1 MEAKLDRKDSVTLY
15 RFKKLIKEL
24 ESKVGRGTELI
35 SIYIPPGKPISEV
48 ISYLRQ
54 EYATAANIK
63 SKTTRKN
70 VRNAIKSA
78 IQRLKLF
85 DRAGPTGLI
94 IFSGAI
100 PQNGGPGSEKIE
112 VYHIIPPEPINILL
126 YRCDSRFYLEP
137 LKDLLKETD
146 LYGILVIDNE
156 KAAVAVVKGRRVTE
170 LKAFARITE
179 LKVFTSGVPGKHKAG
194 GQSARRFER
203 DREADLNEYYKRVAE
218 HANRIFLKYPEIKG
232 VIVAGPGPTK
242 EIFVD
247 KGYLHYTLRDKIHL
261 VDTSYSG
268 EEGVREAIK
277 RSGDLLRDLRMVKE
291 QNLVRRFLSEV
302 SKDNGLAVY
311 GEREIVRAMR
321 NGLLDTILIVE
332 DLDKVLVKLRCG
344 SCGAEY
350 THIFSEKEKMT
361 ELPQILSRPCDKCG
375 SKSLEVVEEKS
386 LVDHYIEEAEK
397 YGVKVE
403 LISSQHEEG
412 DMLKRAF
419 GGVAGF
425 LKGYRR

>member
-35 SIYIPPGKPISEV
+35 SIYIPPKKPISEV
-48 ISYLRQ
+48 IGYLRQ

-70 VRNAIKSA
+70 VRDAIESA

-94 IFSGAI
+94 VFSGAI
-100 PQNGGPGSEKIE
+100 PQDGGPGSEKIE
-112 VYHIIPPEPINILL
+112 VYHIVPPEPINILL

-137 LKDLLKETD
+137 LKDLLKEKD
-146 LYGILVIDNE
+146 VYGILVIDNE
-156 KAAVAVVKGRRVTE
+156 KAAVAVVKGRRIAE
-170 LKAFARITE
+170 LKT
-179 LKVFTSGVPGKHKAG
+179 FTSGVPGKHRAG

-203 DREADLNEYYKRVAE
+203 LREMNLNEYYKRVAD
-218 HANRIFLKYPEIKG
+218 HANQIFLKYPEIKG

-247 KGYLHYTLRDKIHL
+247 KGYLHYTFRNKIHL

-268 EEGVREAIK
+268 EEGVREAIR

-291 QNLVRRFLSEV
+291 QDLVRKFLQEV
-302 SKDNGLAVY
+302 SKDNSLAVY
-311 GEREIVRAMR
+311 GEREIVRAMK
-321 NGLLDTILIVE
+321 NGLLDTLLIVE
-332 DLDKVLVKLRCG
+332 DLDEVLVRLRCG
-344 SCGAEY
+344 NCGAEY
-350 THIFSEKEKMT
+350 THIFSEKEKVT
-361 ELPQILSRPCDKCG
+361 ELPQILSKPCDRCG
-375 SKSLEVVEEKS
+375 SKSLEVVEEKP

-397 YGVKVE
+397 HGVKVE

>member
-35 SIYIPPGKPISEV
+35 SIYIPPRKPISEV
-48 ISYLRQ
+48 IGYLRQ

-70 VRNAIKSA
+70 VRDAIESA

-112 VYHIIPPEPINILL
+112 VYHIVPPEPINILL

-137 LKDLLKETD
+137 LKDLLKEKD
-146 LYGILVIDNE
+146 VYGILVIDNE
-156 KAAVAVVKGRRVTE
+156 KAAVAVVKGRRIAE
-170 LKAFARITE
+170 LKT
-179 LKVFTSGVPGKHKAG
+179 FTSGVPGKHRAG

-203 DREADLNEYYKRVAE
+203 LREMNLNEYYKRVAE
-218 HANRIFLKYPEIKG
+218 HANQIFQKYPEIKG

-242 EIFVD
+242 EIFVN

-332 DLDKVLVKLRCG
+332 DLDKVLVRLRCG
-344 SCGAEY
+344 NCGAEY

-397 YGVKVE
+397 HGVKVE

-419 GGVAGF
+419 GGIAGF

>member
-1 MEAKLDRKDSVTLY
+1 MKAKLDRKDSVTLY

-203 DREADLNEYYKRVAE
+203 DREADLNEYYKRVAD
-218 HANRIFLKYPEIKG
+218 HANQIFLKYPEIKG

-291 QNLVRRFLSEV
+291 QNLVRRFLSEI
-302 SKDNGLAVY
+302 SKDNSLAVY
-311 GEREIVRAMR
+311 GEREIVRAMKS
-321 NGLLDTILIVE
+321 GLLDTLLLVE

-344 SCGAEY
+344 NCGAEY
-350 THIFSEKEKMT
+350 THTFSEKEKIT
-361 ELPQILSRPCDKCG
+361 QLPQILSRPCDKCG

-397 YGVKVE
+397 HGVKVE

-412 DMLKRAF
+412 DMLRRAF

>member
-35 SIYIPPGKPISEV
+35 SIYIPPKKPISEV
-48 ISYLRQ
+48 IGYLRQ

-70 VRNAIKSA
+70 VRDAIESA

-94 IFSGAI
+94 VFSGAI
-100 PQNGGPGSEKIE
+100 PQDGGPGSEKIE
-112 VYHIIPPEPINILL
+112 VYHIVPPEPINILL

-137 LKDLLKETD
+137 LKDLLKEKD
-146 LYGILVIDNE
+146 VYGILVIDNE
-156 KAAVAVVKGRRVTE
+156 KAAVAVVKGRRIAE
-170 LKAFARITE
+170 LKT
-179 LKVFTSGVPGKHKAG
+179 FTSGVPGKHRAG

-203 DREADLNEYYKRVAE
+203 LREMNLNEYYKRVAE
-218 HANRIFLKYPEIKG
+218 HANQIFLKYPEIKG

-291 QNLVRRFLSEV
+291 QDLVRRFLQEV
-302 SKDNGLAVY
+302 SKDNSLAVY
-311 GEREIVRAMR
+311 GEREIVRAMKS
-321 NGLLDTILIVE
+321 GLLDTLLLVE

-344 SCGAEY
+344 NCGAEY
-350 THIFSEKEKMT
+350 THIFSEKEKIT

-397 YGVKVE
+397 HGVKVE

>member
-1 MEAKLDRKDSVTLY
+1 MQAKLDRKDSVTLY

-35 SIYIPPGKPISEV
+35 SIYIPPRKPISEV
-48 ISYLRQ
+48 IGYLRQ

-70 VRNAIKSA
+70 VRDAIESA

-137 LKDLLKETD
+137 LKDLLREKD
-146 LYGILVIDNE
+146 VYGILVIDNE
-156 KAAVAVVKGRRVTE
+156 KASVAVVKGRRIAE
-170 LKAFARITE
+170 LKT
-179 LKVFTSGVPGKHKAG
+179 FTSGVPGKHRAG

-203 DREADLNEYYKRVAE
+203 LREMNLNEYYKRVAE
-218 HANRIFLKYPEIKG
+218 HANQIFLKYPEIKG

-277 RSGDLLRDLRMVKE
+277 RSGDLLKDLRMVKE

-311 GEREIVRAMR
+311 GEKEIVKTMKS
-321 NGLLDTILIVE
+321 GLLDTLLIVE
-332 DLDKVLVKLRCG
+332 DLDKVLIKLRCG
-344 SCGAEY
+344 NCGTEY
-350 THIFSEKEKMT
+350 TYTLSEKEKIT
-361 ELPQILSRPCDKCG
+361 KLPQILSHPCDKCG
-375 SKSLEVVEEKS
+375 SKSLEIVEEKP

-419 GGVAGF
+419 GGIAGF
-425 LKGYRR
+425 LKGYMR

>member
-35 SIYIPPGKPISEV
+35 SIYIPPRKPISEV
-48 ISYLRQ
+48 IGYLRQ

-70 VRNAIKSA
+70 VRDAIESA

-137 LKDLLKETD
+137 LKDLLRERD
-146 LYGILVIDNE
+146 VYGILVIDNE
-156 KAAVAVVKGRRVTE
+156 KAAVAVIKGRRIAE
-170 LKAFARITE
+170 LKT
-179 LKVFTSGVPGKHKAG
+179 FTSGVPGKHRAG

-203 DREADLNEYYKRVAE
+203 LREMNLNEYYKRVAQ
-218 HANRIFLKYPEIKG
+218 HANQIFLKYPEIKG

-247 KGYLHYTLRDKIHL
+247 KGYLHYTLKDKIHL

-291 QNLVRRFLSEV
+291 QNLVKRFLSEV

-311 GEREIVRAMR
+311 GEKEIMKAMKS
-321 NGLLDTILIVE
+321 GLLDTLLIVE
-332 DLDKVLVKLRCG
+332 DLDKVLIKIRCG
-344 SCGAEY
+344 NCGAEY
-350 THIFSEKEKMT
+350 MHTLSEKEKIT
-361 ELPQILSRPCDKCG
+361 KLPQILSQPCSKCG
-375 SKSLEVVEEKS
+375 SKSLEVVEERS

-397 YGVKVE
+397 HGVKVE

-419 GGVAGF
+419 GGIAGL
-425 LKGYRR
+425 LKGYMR

>member
-35 SIYIPPGKPISEV
+35 SIYIPPRKPISEV
-48 ISYLRQ
+48 IGYLRQ
-54 EYATAANIK
+54 EYSTAANIK

-70 VRNAIKSA
+70 VRDAIESA

-126 YRCDSRFYLEP
+126 YRCDSRFYVEP
-137 LKDLLKETD
+137 LKDLLRERD
-146 LYGILVIDNE
+146 VYGILVIDNE
-156 KAAVAVVKGRRVTE
+156 KAAVAVIKGRRIAE
-170 LKAFARITE
+170 LKT
-179 LKVFTSGVPGKHKAG
+179 FTSGVPGKHRAG

-203 DREADLNEYYKRVAE
+203 LREMNLNEYYKRVAQ
-218 HANRIFLKYPEIKG
+218 HANQIFLKYPEIKG

-247 KGYLHYTLRDKIHL
+247 KGYLHYTLKDKIHL

-291 QNLVRRFLSEV
+291 QNLVKRFLSEV

-311 GEREIVRAMR
+311 GEKEIMKAMKS
-321 NGLLDTILIVE
+321 GLLDTLLIVE
-332 DLDKVLVKLRCG
+332 DLDRVLIKIRCG
-344 SCGAEY
+344 NCGAEY
-350 THIFSEKEKMT
+350 MHTLSEKEKIT
-361 ELPQILSRPCDKCG
+361 KLPQILSQPCSKCG
-375 SKSLEVVEEKS
+375 SKSLEVVEERS

-397 YGVKVE
+397 HGVKVE

-425 LKGYRR
+425 LKGYMR

>member
-35 SIYIPPGKPISEV
+35 SIYIPPRKPISEV
-48 ISYLRQ
+48 IGYLRQ

-70 VRNAIKSA
+70 VRDAIESA

-137 LKDLLKETD
+137 LKDLLRERD
-146 LYGILVIDNE
+146 VYGILVIDNE
-156 KAAVAVVKGRRVTE
+156 KAAVAVIKGRRIAE
-170 LKAFARITE
+170 LKT
-179 LKVFTSGVPGKHKAG
+179 FTSGVPGKHRAG

-203 DREADLNEYYKRVAE
+203 LREMNLNEYYKRVAQ
-218 HANRIFLKYPEIKG
+218 HANQIFLKYPEIKG

-247 KGYLHYTLRDKIHL
+247 KDYLHYTLKDKIHL

-291 QNLVRRFLSEV
+291 QNLVKRFLSEV

-311 GEREIVRAMR
+311 GEKEIVKAMKS
-321 NGLLDTILIVE
+321 GLLDTLLIVE
-332 DLDKVLVKLRCG
+332 DLDKVLIKIRCG
-344 SCGAEY
+344 NCGAEY
-350 THIFSEKEKMT
+350 MHTLSEEEKIT
-361 ELPQILSRPCDKCG
+361 KLPQILSQPCNKCG
-375 SKSLEVVEEKS
+375 SKSLEVVEERS

-397 YGVKVE
+397 HGVKVE

-419 GGVAGF
+419 GGIAGF
-425 LKGYRR
+425 LKGYMR

>member
-35 SIYIPPGKPISEV
+35 SIYIPPKKPISEV
-48 ISYLRQ
+48 IGYLRQ

-70 VRNAIKSA
+70 VRDAIESA

-100 PQNGGPGSEKIE
+100 PQDGGPGSEKIE
-112 VYHIIPPEPINILL
+112 VYHIVPPEPINILL

-137 LKDLLKETD
+137 LKDLLKEKD
-146 LYGILVIDNE
+146 VYGILVIDNE
-156 KAAVAVVKGRRVTE
+156 KAAVAVVKGRRIAE
-170 LKAFARITE
+170 LKT
-179 LKVFTSGVPGKHKAG
+179 FTSGVPGKHRAG

-203 DREADLNEYYKRVAE
+203 LREMNLNEYYKRVAE
-218 HANRIFLKYPEIKG
+218 HANQIFLKYPEIKG

-247 KGYLHYTLRDKIHL
+247 KGYLHYTFRNKIHL

-268 EEGVREAIK
+268 EEGVREAIR

-291 QNLVRRFLSEV
+291 QDLVRRFLEEV
-302 SKDNGLAVY
+302 SKDNSLAVY
-311 GEREIVRAMR
+311 GEREIVRAMK
-321 NGLLDTILIVE
+321 NGLLDILLIVE
-332 DLDKVLVKLRCG
+332 DLDEILVRLRCG
-344 SCGAEY
+344 NCGAEY
-350 THIFSEKEKMT
+350 TYIFSEKEKVT
-361 ELPQILSRPCDKCG
+361 ELPQILSKPCDRCG
-375 SKSLEVVEEKS
+375 SKSLEVVEEKP

-397 YGVKVE
+397 HGVKVE

>member
-35 SIYIPPGKPISEV
+35 SIYIPPRKPISEV
-48 ISYLRQ
+48 IGYLRQ
-54 EYATAANIK
+54 EYSTAANIK

-70 VRNAIKSA
+70 VRDAIESA

-137 LKDLLKETD
+137 LKDLLRERD
-146 LYGILVIDNE
+146 VYGILVIDNE
-156 KAAVAVVKGRRVTE
+156 KAAVAVIKGRRIAE
-170 LKAFARITE
+170 LKT
-179 LKVFTSGVPGKHKAG
+179 FTSGVPGKHRAG

-203 DREADLNEYYKRVAE
+203 LREMNLNEYYKRVAQ
-218 HANRIFLKYPEIKG
+218 HANQIFLKYPEIKG

-247 KGYLHYTLRDKIHL
+247 KGYLHYTLKDKIHL
-261 VDTSYSG
+261 IDTSYSG

-291 QNLVRRFLSEV
+291 QNLVKRFLSEV

-311 GEREIVRAMR
+311 GEKEIVKAMKS
-321 NGLLDTILIVE
+321 GLLDTLLIVE
-332 DLDKVLVKLRCG
+332 DLDKVLIKIRCG
-344 SCGAEY
+344 NCGTEY
-350 THIFSEKEKMT
+350 MHILSEEEKITM
-361 ELPQILSRPCDKCG
+361 LPQILSQPCSKCG
-375 SKSLEVVEEKS
+375 SKSLEVVEERS

-397 YGVKVE
+397 HGVKVE

-425 LKGYRR
+425 LKGYMR

>member
-35 SIYIPPGKPISEV
+35 SIYIPPRKPISEV
-48 ISYLRQ
+48 IGYLRQ

-70 VRNAIKSA
+70 VRDAIESA

-137 LKDLLKETD
+137 LKDLLREKD
-146 LYGILVIDNE
+146 VYGILVIDNE
-156 KAAVAVVKGRRVTE
+156 KAAVAVVKGRRIAE
-170 LKAFARITE
+170 LKT
-179 LKVFTSGVPGKHKAG
+179 FTSGVPGKHRAG

-203 DREADLNEYYKRVAE
+203 LREMNLNEYYKRVAE
-218 HANRIFLKYPEIKG
+218 HANQIFLKYPEIKG

-242 EIFVD
+242 EVFVD

-268 EEGVREAIK
+268 EEGIREAIK

-397 YGVKVE
+397 HGVKVE

>member
-35 SIYIPPGKPISEV
+35 SIYIPPRKPISEV
-48 ISYLRQ
+48 IGYLRQ

-70 VRNAIKSA
+70 VRDAIESA

-126 YRCDSRFYLEP
+126 YRCDSRFYVEP
-137 LKDLLKETD
+137 LKDLLRERD
-146 LYGILVIDNE
+146 VYGILVIDNE
-156 KAAVAVVKGRRVTE
+156 KAAVAVIKGRRIAE
-170 LKAFARITE
+170 LKT
-179 LKVFTSGVPGKHKAG
+179 FTSGVPGKHRAG

-203 DREADLNEYYKRVAE
+203 LREMNLNEYYKRVAQ
-218 HANRIFLKYPEIKG
+218 HANQIFLKYPEIKG

-247 KGYLHYTLRDKIHL
+247 KGYLHYTLKDKIHL

-291 QNLVRRFLSEV
+291 QNLVKRFLSEV

-311 GEREIVRAMR
+311 GEKEIVKAMKS
-321 NGLLDTILIVE
+321 GLLDTLLIVE
-332 DLDKVLVKLRCG
+332 DLDKVLIKIKCG
-344 SCGAEY
+344 NCGAEY
-350 THIFSEKEKMT
+350 MHTLSEKEKIT
-361 ELPQILSRPCDKCG
+361 KLPQILSQPCSKCG
-375 SKSLEVVEEKS
+375 SKSLEVAEERS

-397 YGVKVE
+397 HGVKVE

-419 GGVAGF
+419 GGIAGF
-425 LKGYRR
+425 LKGYMR

>member
-1 MEAKLDRKDSVTLY
+1 MEAKLDRKDSVTFY

-35 SIYIPPGKPISEV
+35 SIYIPPRKPISEV
-48 ISYLRQ
+48 IGYLRQ

-70 VRNAIKSA
+70 VRDAIESA

-291 QNLVRRFLSEV
+291 QNLVRRFLSEI
-302 SKDNGLAVY
+302 SKDNSLAVY
-311 GEREIVRAMR
+311 GEREIVRAMKS
-321 NGLLDTILIVE
+321 GLLDTLLLVE

-344 SCGAEY
+344 NCGAEY
-350 THIFSEKEKMT
+350 THIFSEKEKIT
-361 ELPQILSRPCDKCG
+361 ELPQVLSRPCDKCG

-397 YGVKVE
+397 HGVKVE

-412 DMLKRAF
+412 DMLKQAF

>member
-35 SIYIPPGKPISEV
+35 SIYIPPKKPISEV
-48 ISYLRQ
+48 IGYLRQ

-70 VRNAIKSA
+70 VRDAIESA

-94 IFSGAI
+94 VFSGAV
-100 PQNGGPGSEKIE
+100 PQDGGPGSEKIE
-112 VYHIIPPEPINILL
+112 VYHIVPPEPINILL

-137 LKDLLKETD
+137 LKDLLKEKD
-146 LYGILVIDNE
+146 VYGILVIDNE
-156 KAAVAVVKGRRVTE
+156 KAAVAVVKGRRIAE
-170 LKAFARITE
+170 LKT
-179 LKVFTSGVPGKHKAG
+179 FTSGVPGKHRAG

-203 DREADLNEYYKRVAE
+203 LREMNLNEYYKRVAD
-218 HANRIFLKYPEIKG
+218 HANQIFLKYPEIKG

-247 KGYLHYTLRDKIHL
+247 KGYLHYTFRNKIHL

-291 QNLVRRFLSEV
+291 QDLVRRFLREV

-311 GEREIVRAMR
+311 GEREIVRTMK
-321 NGLLDTILIVE
+321 NGLLDTLLIVE
-332 DLDKVLVKLRCG
+332 DLDEVLVRLRCG
-344 SCGAEY
+344 NCGAEY
-350 THIFSEKEKMT
+350 THIFSEKEKVT
-361 ELPQILSRPCDKCG
+361 ELPQILSKPCDRCG
-375 SKSLEVVEEKS
+375 SKSLEVVEEKP

-397 YGVKVE
+397 HGVKVE

>member
-15 RFKKLIKEL
+15 RFKRLIKEL

-35 SIYIPPGKPISEV
+35 SIYIPPKKPISEV
-48 ISYLRQ
+48 IGYLRQ

-70 VRNAIKSA
+70 VRDAIESA

-137 LKDLLKETD
+137 LKDLLKEKD
-146 LYGILVIDNE
+146 VYGILVIDNE
-156 KAAVAVVKGRRVTE
+156 KAAVAVAKGRRIAE
-170 LKAFARITE
+170 LKT
-179 LKVFTSGVPGKHKAG
+179 FTSGVPGKHRAG

-203 DREADLNEYYKRVAE
+203 LREMNLNEYYKRVAE
-218 HANRIFLKYPEIKG
+218 HANQIFLKYPEIKG

-242 EIFVD
+242 ELFVD

-291 QNLVRRFLSEV
+291 QNLVRRFLSEI
-302 SKDNGLAVY
+302 SKDNSLAVY
-311 GEREIVRAMR
+311 GEREIMRAMKS
-321 NGLLDTILIVE
+321 GLLDTLLLVE

-344 SCGAEY
+344 NCGAEY
-350 THIFSEKEKMT
+350 THIFSEKEKIT
-361 ELPQILSRPCDKCG
+361 ELPQILSRSCDKCG

-397 YGVKVE
+397 HGVKVE

-412 DMLKRAF
+412 DMLKQAF
-419 GGVAGF
+419 SGVAGF

>member
-35 SIYIPPGKPISEV
+35 SIYIPPKKPISEV
-48 ISYLRQ
+48 IGYLRQ

-70 VRNAIKSA
+70 VRDAIESA

-291 QNLVRRFLSEV
+291 QNLVRRFLSEI
-302 SKDNGLAVY
+302 SKDNSLAVY
-311 GEREIVRAMR
+311 GEREIVRAMKS
-321 NGLLDTILIVE
+321 GLLDTLLLVE

-344 SCGAEY
+344 NCGAEY
-350 THIFSEKEKMT
+350 THIFNEKEKIT
-361 ELPQILSRPCDKCG
+361 QLPQILSRPCDKCG

-397 YGVKVE
+397 HGVKVE

>member
-35 SIYIPPGKPISEV
+35 SIYIPPRKPISEV
-48 ISYLRQ
+48 IGYLRQ

-70 VRNAIKSA
+70 VRDAIESA

-126 YRCDSRFYLEP
+126 YRCDSRFYVEP
-137 LKDLLKETD
+137 LKDLLRERD
-146 LYGILVIDNE
+146 VYGILVIDNE
-156 KAAVAVVKGRRVTE
+156 KAAVAVIKGRRIAE
-170 LKAFARITE
+170 LKT
-179 LKVFTSGVPGKHKAG
+179 FTSGVPGKHRAG

-203 DREADLNEYYKRVAE
+203 LREMNLNEYYKRVAQ
-218 HANRIFLKYPEIKG
+218 HANQIFLKYPEIKG

-247 KGYLHYTLRDKIHL
+247 KGYLHYTLKDKIHL

-291 QNLVRRFLSEV
+291 QNLVKRFLSEV

-311 GEREIVRAMR
+311 GEKEIMKAMKS
-321 NGLLDTILIVE
+321 GLLDTLLIVE
-332 DLDKVLVKLRCG
+332 DLDRVLIKIRCG
-344 SCGAEY
+344 NCGAEY
-350 THIFSEKEKMT
+350 MHTLSEKEKIT
-361 ELPQILSRPCDKCG
+361 KLPQILSQPCSKCG
-375 SKSLEVVEEKS
+375 SKSLEVVEERS

-397 YGVKVE
+397 HGVKVE

-419 GGVAGF
+419 GGIAGL
-425 LKGYRR
+425 LKGYMR